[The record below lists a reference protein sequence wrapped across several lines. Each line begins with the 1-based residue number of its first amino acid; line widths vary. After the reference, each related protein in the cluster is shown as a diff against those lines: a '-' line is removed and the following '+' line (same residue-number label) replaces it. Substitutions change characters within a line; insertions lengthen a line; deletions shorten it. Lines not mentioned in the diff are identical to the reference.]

1 LNYTRAHRSTPPMGM
16 GSRSACPDIVQEGV
30 GCSRA
35 PI

>member
-1 LNYTRAHRSTPPMGM
+1 MG
-16 GSRSACPDIVQEGV
+16 GESRSACPDIVPEGV